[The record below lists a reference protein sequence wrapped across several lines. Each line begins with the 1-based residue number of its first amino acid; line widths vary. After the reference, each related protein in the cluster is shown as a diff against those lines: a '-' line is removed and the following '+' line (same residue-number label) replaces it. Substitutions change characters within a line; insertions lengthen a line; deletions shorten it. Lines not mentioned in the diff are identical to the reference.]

1 MASSPVASG
10 ADREVLESGLGGV
23 QHGQE
28 HELLR
33 RRKGNDKGSRNRAG
47 RLVGYTSQGVRNQ
60 VWQPPMD
67 RILLWAGPGG

>member
-1 MASSPVASG
+1 MASSPVVSG

-33 RRKGNDKGSRNRAG
+33 GRKGNDKNSRNRAG

-60 VWQPPMD
+60 VW
-67 RILLWAGPGG
+67 